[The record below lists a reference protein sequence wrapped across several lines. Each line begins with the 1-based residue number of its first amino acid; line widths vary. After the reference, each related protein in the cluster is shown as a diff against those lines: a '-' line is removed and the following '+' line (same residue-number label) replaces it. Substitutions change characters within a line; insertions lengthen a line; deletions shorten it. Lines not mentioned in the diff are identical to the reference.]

1 MNEKKIKY
9 ICLGLLIVL
18 IIFHIANNL
27 YFLAKNPLAE
37 GKDNY
42 AHITAFSN
50 FKQIIDNGKNNPFYI
65 KDQSLAYNLIFGVID
80 YPPLFYV
87 SADII
92 DFLLGRFLF
101 NAALL
106 TNTFYLILLLVSVYF
121 IANRINPVAGI
132 ISAFI
137 CGMYPMVFLS
147 SRHFSIELALAA
159 MCAVSI
165 LALIKTDGFQNR
177 KFCLILGIFLGLGM
191 LTKQTFLIYIAGPI
205 GFYAYLCF
213 FQKQISF
220 TPDKRKLNLIGCLFV
235 GILISSIFYCNK
247 GVYLSVLNRAGFS
260 GAVVS
265 NDLYSFAHLSYYLQ
279 SLSNTI
285 GYFFLVVLIGA
296 LLSLRKIEKNTKFI
310 LILWVLFPLFVFT
323 FIKLKYAD
331 YTIAYLPALGLIT
344 GLGISS
350 ISKKF
355 FRILIIFG
363 IIVVSIFSY
372 YSISWNKSKNFYST
386 YYPVMPEINVIYSKD
401 GSYLSDKILENTA
414 KRDVKIGIFY
424 DNDSADLFFPAYFIR
439 LTALNSQKKAQ
450 IVDFLFRSEV
460 FWDVLADFEILIFV
474 TCSDQQ
480 WITKESFTNFIEQ
493 INSKSSNQ
501 LKVKDIDIARLIEL
515 KGKMEKMHVLVFNRP
530 ENKENVY
537 IYRKIK

>member
-9 ICLGLLIVL
+9 ICLGLLVVL

-65 KDQSLAYNLIFGVID
+65 QDQSLAYNLIFCVID

-92 DFLLGRFLF
+92 DLLLGRFLF

-121 IANRINPVAGI
+121 IANRSSPVAGI
-132 ISAFI
+132 ISAYI

-147 SRHFSIELALAA
+147 SRHFSLELALAA

-191 LTKQTFLIYIAGPI
+191 LTKQTFLIYIAGPF

-235 GILISSIFYCNK
+235 GILICSIFYCNK
-247 GVYLSVLNRAGFS
+247 GVYLSVLNRAGLS

-296 LLSLRKIEKNTKFI
+296 LLSLRKIEKTTQFI

-355 FRILIIFG
+355 FRNLIIFG
-363 IIVVSIFSY
+363 IITVSIFSY

-386 YYPVMPEINVIYSKD
+386 YYPVMPEINVIYSQD

-480 WITKESFTNFIEQ
+480 WITEESFMNFIEQ

-515 KGKMEKMHVLVFNRP
+515 KEKLEKMHVLVFNRP